1 MVKWSKDDSETNG
14 DSETTIQKLFPP
26 IPNLSRF
33 RNYESETI
41 AIQKLSRFRN
51 HHDSETIAIQKVSRF
66 RNYDS
71 ETTTIQKLRFRNYD
85 SETIAIQKLRFRN
98 DRVSEMHASETIA
111 IQKVSRFRNDH
122 DSEAIALHIAI
133 QKLRFRNDRD
143 SETTIQ
149 KRSRFRNYDSETITI
164 QKLWRFRNYRPSET
178 KENDIKIPTRMELQI
193 DLDCPQG

>member
-1 MVKWSKDDSETNG
+1 VVKWSKDDNG

-33 RNYESETI
+33 RNYDSETI

-98 DRVSEMHASETIA
+98 DRVSEMHDSETNIA

-122 DSEAIALHIAI
+122 DSEAIALQKVSRFRNSIQKRSRFRNYASETIAI
-133 QKLRFRNDRD
+133 QKLRFRNHHD
-143 SETTIQ
+143 SETMA
-149 KRSRFRNYDSETITI
+149 I
-164 QKLWRFRNYRPSET
+164 QKLSSFRN
-178 KENDIKIPTRMELQI
+178 
-193 DLDCPQG
+193 